1 VAEFSF
7 DIGERVRLIDDF
19 QGITKGTEGVVFGFY
34 RDDPPRYAVGFDGPA
49 RQVPPEYLETAEPAQ
64 S

>member
-1 VAEFSF
+1 
-7 DIGERVRLIDDF
+7 VRLIDDF

-49 RQVPPEYLETAEPAQ
+49 RQVPPEYLETAEPAP